1 MRVNIDPEILKD
13 ILFYDEYSGLFT
25 WKMREEKMFKNASST
40 DRWNTRWANKPAFT
54 CTTVNGYKQGN
65 IFAKRYYAHRVAYAI
80 TYDVW
85 PIEIDHINGDRTDN
99 RISNL
104 RDVYYRGENMKNTKI
119 RSDNKSGHVGVQW
132 RDNLGKWVAHIQVRG
147 KSIHLGVFVNYDDA
161 VSARMKAGEVYGFH
175 INHGVR

>member
-1 MRVNIDPEILKD
+1 MKVNINPEILKD

-25 WKMREEKMFKNASST
+25 WKMREEKMFKNAAST
-40 DRWNTRWANKPAFT
+40 DRWNTRWANKQAFT

-104 RDVYYRGENMKNTKI
+104 RDVYCRALNMKNSKL
-119 RSDNKSGHVGVQW
+119 RKDNTSGYVGVAW
-132 RDNLGKWVAHIQVRG
+132 NDKIEKWVSRINVDGLQ
-147 KSIHLGVFVNYDDA
+147 IHLGVFEAYEDA
-161 VSARMKAGEVYGFH
+161 ISARINANLKYNFH
-175 INHGVR
+175 VNHGLR